1 MVKKIGFILPED
13 EDTPKNVPLFL
24 RNDEL
29 SKLEYEV
36 EKLLRKIKFSDSQE
50 QIVQLLTVNVYQN
63 KIIILLLKKLTDIT
77 KTTK

>member
-13 EDTPKNVPLFL
+13 EDTHKNVPLFL